1 MIDILDQE
9 FFNIIGTTL
18 YMALISTT
26 ISSILG
32 IAFGLWLQN
41 TSFYGK
47 RFVVQVNRTL
57 MATPPVVMGVV
68 VYLLLMRN
76 GPLGVFGIL
85 FTVEAMII
93 AQVLLITPIISGMV
107 YTSALRQANTIRAFG
122 YTMGANKVQVILL
135 LLKELSNEIYFAI
148 IAGFGRAMS
157 EVGAIIIVG
166 GNIRWHTRTMT
177 TSITMMRNQGDF
189 SRAVY
194 MGASLMLI
202 AFVLQAISNIF
213 HKKDLVEN
221 EDF

>member
-1 MIDILDQE
+1 
-9 FFNIIGTTL
+9 
-18 YMALISTT
+18 
-26 ISSILG
+26 
-32 IAFGLWLQN
+32 
-41 TSFYGK
+41 
-47 RFVVQVNRTL
+47 